1 MNVISAKKA
10 WLHFQPRNNKR
21 GRRCTVFHN
30 SERRLAMETNAVEK
44 PTIRFLK
51 NFIVEENLAAVSW
64 RMNAQPAEV
73 WQRSRMT
80 SP

>member
-1 MNVISAKKA
+1 
-10 WLHFQPRNNKR
+10 
-21 GRRCTVFHN
+21 
-30 SERRLAMETNAVEK
+30 METNAVEK